1 MSAASAIAPGD
12 LAPRDRA
19 GLARPDLLKL
29 QGLIAGVWSGA
40 DDGAVLAVHDP
51 ATLEPFAEV
60 PNMGATE
67 TERAVA
73 AAHAALPAWRA
84 RTAKDRSAVLRRWFD
99 LIGANAQD
107 LARILTAEQGKPLA
121 EALGEIAYAASFVE
135 WFAEEAKRVY
145 GDIIPA
151 HRSDMRILVTKQ
163 PVGVVAAITPWN
175 FPAAMITRKVGAALA
190 AGCTVVLKPS
200 DLTPLTALAL
210 GALAEEAGVPAG
222 VFNIVTG
229 RPEAIGAVLT
239 GDPRVRKLTFT
250 GSTAVG
256 KRLTAACAGTMKRVS
271 MELGGNAA
279 FIVFDDAD
287 VEAAVEGAMASKFRN
302 TGQTCVCANRLLV
315 QDGIYDRFAER
326 LAARVAA
333 LRVGS
338 GLEPGVEQGPL
349 IDGRALDKV
358 ERHVADALAK
368 GARLVTG
375 GTRLTDRGAGAFYA
389 PTVLADAGADMDLA
403 HEETFGP
410 VAPLFRFHSDAEA
423 VTLAN
428 AVSTGLAAYVYTR
441 DLARSLLV
449 SEALE
454 CGVVGVNAG
463 VTATEL
469 APFGGMKESGLGRE
483 GSKYGIED
491 YLDIKYVC
499 IGEVRA
505 V

>member
-1 MSAASAIAPGD
+1 MATNAAAELQTLVVLD
-12 LAPRDRA
+12 
-19 GLARPDLLKL
+19 RPDLLR
-29 QGLIAGVWSGA
+29 QHALIGGAWTGA
-40 DDGAVLAVHDP
+40 DDGAVLAVSDP
-51 ATLEPFAEV
+51 ATLKVLARV
-60 PNMGATE
+60 PDMGAAE
-67 TERAVA
+67 TERAVS
-73 AAHAALPAWRA
+73 AAHDALPAWRGL
-84 RTAKDRSAVLRRWFD
+84 TAKARSKILRRWFD
-99 LIGANAQD
+99 LIGAHTQD

-121 EALGEIAYAASFVE
+121 EALGEIDYAASFIE

-145 GDIIPA
+145 GDTIPA
-151 HRSDMRILVTKQ
+151 HRTDTRILVIKQ

-200 DLTPLTALAL
+200 ELTPLTALAL
-210 GALAEEAGVPAG
+210 AVLAREAGVPNG

-229 RPEAIGAVLT
+229 RPEAIGSVLT

-287 VEAAVEGAMASKFRN
+287 IDAAVEGAMASKFRN

-315 QDGIYDRFAER
+315 QAGIYDRFAER
-326 LAARVAA
+326 LAERVSM
-333 LRVGS
+333 LRVGA

-349 IDGRALDKV
+349 IDQRALDKV

-375 GTRLTDRGAGAFYA
+375 GAPLSTKGAGAFYA
-389 PTVLADAGADMDLA
+389 PTVLTEASVAMDLA
-403 HEETFGP
+403 HDETFGP
-410 VAPLFRFHSDAEA
+410 VAPLFRFSDDAEA
-423 VTLAN
+423 IAIAN

-454 CGVVGVNAG
+454 CGIVGVNSG
-463 VTATEL
+463 LISTEL
-469 APFGGMKESGLGRE
+469 APFGGIKESGLGRE
-483 GSKYGIED
+483 GSKYGVED
-491 YLDIKYVC
+491 YLEIKYVC
-499 IGEVRA
+499 IGEVKTA
-505 V
+505 AG